1 MNKIL
6 FNKAERLGNGNLL
19 VPFACSDIPESYH
32 LHLPHRDRSPE
43 ENQLAGL
50 IYDRVTKALAKA
62 GYQLVNLSFNNMR
75 VTVKPTNP
83 VK

>member
-6 FNKAERLGNGNLL
+6 FQKAERLANGNLL

-43 ENQLAGL
+43 ENQLASL
-50 IYDRVTKALAKA
+50 IHYRIENALAKA
-62 GYQLVNLSFNNMR
+62 GYQLVNLSFNSMR

-83 VK
+83 VN

>member
-6 FNKAERLGNGNLL
+6 FQKAERLANGNLL

-50 IYDRVTKALAKA
+50 IYARIIKALAKA
-62 GYQLVNLSFNNMR
+62 GYQLVSLSFTAMR
-75 VTVKPTNP
+75 LTVKPTNP
-83 VK
+83 VN